1 MTLDQIQ
8 ALIRTVPD
16 YPLPGILFYD
26 VTTMFKDPEA
36 LRSLVDMTY
45 ELYKDK
51 GVTKVVGIES
61 RGFVLASALAVRLGA
76 GFVPLRK
83 PGKLPA
89 KVFAEAYDKEY
100 GKDIVEIHQD
110 AISSDDVVLI
120 HDDIL
125 ATGGTVGAANR
136 LVQRFQP
143 KALYDNFIIE
153 LPALKGRR
161 HIPAGIEVTALLE
174 LEGD

>member
-1 MTLDQIQ
+1 MTLEQIQ

-100 GKDIVEIHQD
+100 GKDIVEID
-110 AISSDDVVLI
+110 CPPVSESWLTDFMKPFDEADVLDTLASQAAVLRI
-120 HDDIL
+120 QQMAD
-125 ATGGTVGAANR
+125 TSNT
-136 LVQRFQP
+136 
-143 KALYDNFIIE
+143 
-153 LPALKGRR
+153 
-161 HIPAGIEVTALLE
+161 
-174 LEGD
+174 

>member
-1 MTLDQIQ
+1 MTLEQIQ

-61 RGFVLASALAVRLGA
+61 RGFVLASAL
-76 GFVPLRK
+76 
-83 PGKLPA
+83 
-89 KVFAEAYDKEY
+89 
-100 GKDIVEIHQD
+100 
-110 AISSDDVVLI
+110 
-120 HDDIL
+120 
-125 ATGGTVGAANR
+125 
-136 LVQRFQP
+136 
-143 KALYDNFIIE
+143 
-153 LPALKGRR
+153 
-161 HIPAGIEVTALLE
+161 
-174 LEGD
+174 